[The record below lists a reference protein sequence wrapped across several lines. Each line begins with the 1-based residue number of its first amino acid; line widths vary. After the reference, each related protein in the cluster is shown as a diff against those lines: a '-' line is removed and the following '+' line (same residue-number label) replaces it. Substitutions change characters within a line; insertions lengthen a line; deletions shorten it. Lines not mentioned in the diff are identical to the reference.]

1 MSDTAVTK
9 KAAVF
14 LVLTFAVSWI
24 SLIFSW
30 LSGRR
35 DIPSAQIAFFIAVLG
50 PPLAAVTCSLAF
62 DRGARLEALGLR
74 FRLNA
79 WCLWALLIAI
89 ALATLNVA
97 VTATFSTHGLV
108 GVEGMLRQLA
118 DLRHQEYSGTQ
129 SDLVMMAGYVG
140 LTLLGN
146 IILYTFTE
154 EIGWRGYLYHLWR
167 PFGFWRTSIATGLI
181 WGVWHWPMIYL
192 FGLNYPDHRLIGLA
206 IFPVSTVLMATIMT
220 LVRDR
225 GRSILP
231 TGILHAGLNTLAPLT
246 IAAVDHPVF
255 PWDAVGI
262 GFFAALAIGALIVAV
277 FQRGS
282 GSV

>member
-1 MSDTAVTK
+1 MSDTTVTK
-9 KAAVF
+9 KATAF
-14 LVLTFAVSWI
+14 LVLAFAVSWT
-24 SLIFSW
+24 SLILSW
-30 LSGRR
+30 LGGRR

-50 PPLAAVTCSLAF
+50 PPLAAVSCSLAF

-89 ALATLNVA
+89 ALVTLNIV
-97 VTATFSTHGLV
+97 VITTFSTHELV
-108 GVEGMLRQLA
+108 SVEGMLHQLA
-118 DLRHQEYSGTQ
+118 DLQHQEYSDTQ
-129 SDLVMMAGYVG
+129 SYFVMMAGHAG

-206 IFPVSTVLMATIMT
+206 IFPISTVLMATIMT

-225 GRSILP
+225 GRSVLP
-231 TGILHAGLNTLAPLT
+231 TGILHGALNTLALLT
-246 IAAVDHPVF
+246 IAAVDHPLF

-262 GFFAALAIGALIVAV
+262 GYFTALAIGALIVAL
-277 FQRGS
+277 FLRA
-282 GSV
+282 